1 MRRSIVVL
9 ILLSFAPLLC
19 AQIYKWK
26 DASGTVHYSET
37 PPPTGT
43 KFNKVNIVGSDVST
57 PDASASASASTTP
70 APASTASTTDTPA
83 NRNKLCNDL
92 QHNLSELK
100 GSAPLNVDDG
110 KGHVVGMDAN
120 RRKQE
125 LTSAQSQYSQYCG
138 H

>member
-9 ILLSFAPLLC
+9 ILLSFAPLLS

-26 DASGTVHYSET
+26 DASGTMHYSET
-37 PPPTGT
+37 PPPSGT
-43 KFNKVNIVGSDVST
+43 KFNKVNIVGSDVADTST
-57 PDASASASASTTP
+57 SASAGTEP
-70 APASTASTTDTPA
+70 APASTTSTTDTPA

-92 QHNLSELK
+92 QRNLDQLK
-100 GSAPLNVDDG
+100 GSTPLNIEDG
-110 KGHVVGMDAN
+110 KGHNVSMDAN

-125 LTSAQSQYSQYCG
+125 LSTAQSQYAEFCG